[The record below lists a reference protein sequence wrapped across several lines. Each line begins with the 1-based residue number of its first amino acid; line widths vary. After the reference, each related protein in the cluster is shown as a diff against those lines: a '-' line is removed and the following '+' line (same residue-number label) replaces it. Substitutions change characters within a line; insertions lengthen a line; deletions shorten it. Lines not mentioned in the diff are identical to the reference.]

1 MTILINCIGKFCYWC
16 WNVQNTE
23 AATGCVLKNFRKFA
37 GKRLH
42 QYLFVNKVAGLRP
55 VKCEIS
61 YMIAAGHSYLIESC
75 SENVWE
81 ISRSMSAW
89 LQLSFEPL
97 WFFQICIFSG
107 ESETLFFLDFNIIIS
122 HIFPEN
128 FIEIPQVFQ
137 KIWRLSLLSIFINFL
152 DFLTFPCYKETYD
165 VSL

>member
-1 MTILINCIGKFCYWC
+1 MLNDVVMWPKWVYRHLQEVAKNVFSWEKPFIDFLILCWQKYFTLILKMTILINFIGKFCYWC

-37 GKRLH
+37 GKRLY

-55 VKCEIS
+55 VKYEIL
-61 YMIAAGHSYLIESC
+61 YIIAAGHSYLIESC

-97 WFFQICIFSG
+97 WFFQIYIFSG
-107 ESETLFFLDFNIIIS
+107 EGETLFFFR
-122 HIFPEN
+122 F
-128 FIEIPQVFQ
+128 
-137 KIWRLSLLSIFINFL
+137 
-152 DFLTFPCYKETYD
+152 
-165 VSL
+165 